1 MHRGIMEFQAEAVA
15 YLAMNELGQLDD
27 ETATRSRGY
36 IQHWLRDE
44 QPPDRAIQQVFKAT
58 DAILKAG
65 RVAPSSAPNFD
76 Q

>member
-1 MHRGIMEFQAEAVA
+1 MEFQAEAVA

-27 ETATRSRGY
+27 DTASWSRGY

-44 QPPDRAIQQVFKAT
+44 QPPDKAIQQVFRAT

-65 RVAPSSAPNFD
+65 RAAPNF
-76 Q
+76 